1 MWTWECSSALCVK
14 KIIYIYISL
23 LAILTAENISSLLFT
38 LVKKKKW
45 HAKEIF
51 DFFFFPLG
59 FNCSIAYNFFFFK
72 SPVHFGHILI
82 KALYLLGFSLTLPL
96 PFVPFSMTAI
106 FWHLKGYI
114 TLVHLEPPQGRG
126 SLNVRLLV
134 FLSMLHCALWDL
146 VSSPSVCNKEN
157 KVTIKK
163 KKKKKNY

>member
-1 MWTWECSSALCVK
+1 MGVQFCSLCK
-14 KIIYIYISL
+14 KNYIYIYITSCHSYCWKYF
-23 LAILTAENISSLLFT
+23 ILVVHFGQ
-38 LVKKKKW
+38 
-45 HAKEIF
+45 KEKMTRKRNF
-51 DFFFFPLG
+51 WFFFFFPLG